1 MKNAGTVILAI
12 IVLIAFALTGYIGY
26 TLYPKYNPCPEITS
40 DTIYVHDT
48 IPHYIPDTIP
58 YYYAVHDTIMYPDT
72 IPADVDTAA
81 ILRQFY
87 AEYSYT
93 RTWADSLL
101 SVEIKDVIS
110 QNKPID
116 NIFTY
121 KILRPQTVVTNI
133 TNNYSYGKYI
143 IAGVDI
149 PMKNVKYANIEAMFV
164 TRRWYA
170 GAGYNISLNSPTIKG
185 GLTLFKFK

>member
-1 MKNAGTVILAI
+1 MKNAATVILAV

-26 TLYPKYNPCPEITS
+26 TLYPKYHPCPITQT
-40 DTIYVHDT
+40 DTVYIHDT
-48 IPHYIPDTIP
+48 IPHLIPDTIP
-58 YYYAVHDTIMYPDT
+58 YYYAVHDTITYTDT
-72 IPADVDTAA
+72 IPAVVDTAA
-81 ILRQFY
+81 ILKAFY
-87 AEYSYT
+87 GEYTYT

-101 SVEIKDVIS
+101 TVELRDVIS

-121 KILRPQTVVTNI
+121 KILRPQTIVTNI

-149 PMKNVKYANIEAMFV
+149 PMRDVKYANIEAMFV

-170 GAGYNISLNSPTIKG
+170 GVGYNISLNSPTVKG
-185 GLTLFKFK
+185 GITLFKFK